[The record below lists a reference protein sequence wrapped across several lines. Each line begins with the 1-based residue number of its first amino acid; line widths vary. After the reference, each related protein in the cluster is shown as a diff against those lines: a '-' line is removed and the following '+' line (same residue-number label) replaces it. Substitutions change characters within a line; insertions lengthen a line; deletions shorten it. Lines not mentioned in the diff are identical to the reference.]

1 MGILVTENEVVLSR
15 MTIPQLLQHSSNGV
29 YTSMKTV
36 NGFQYIFNFKEHVRN
51 LHKYLRNLPLPM
63 NGNGTEQ
70 GANDSSCI
78 CSKEYRHV
86 KDKEDVTTPTDFN
99 TRNIELMDLF
109 RICSEYIM
117 KGVSFFNGLDENKRK
132 EYFND
137 NSDYAI
143 IIILNW
149 KPLSRNEFTKV
160 SCSVY
165 EELLVLCYIKS
176 LDVHPKYVS
185 VEIMYGK
192 RENPNVKSTE
202 IHKIREELL
211 KLKNKETN
219 EIILYNENNEIT
231 EGLSSNFFCF
241 FNNTLYTADDETVL
255 KGTMRQ
261 MIIQI
266 CTKENIPLRK
276 TVIKTSDIEHFDFC
290 FVCSTSR
297 NICPIKKLTFISSE
311 KVQTFE
317 KDVNHVVLEKLQK
330 ALVEEIERY
339 KEDYTKYVTSTIDE
353 ICT

>member
-15 MTIPQLLQHSSNGV
+15 MTMPQLLQYSLNGV

-36 NGFQYIFNFKEHVRN
+36 NGFQYIFKFKEHVKN
-51 LHKYLRNLPLPM
+51 LHKYLENVPQPT
-63 NGNGTEQ
+63 NGNDIKKE
-70 GANDSSCI
+70 ASDSDCI
-78 CSKEYRHV
+78 SPKEHQHV
-86 KDKEDVTTPTDFN
+86 KDKEDVTTPTDLN
-99 TRNIELMDLF
+99 IKNIELMDLF
-109 RICSEYIM
+109 RVCSEYIL
-117 KGVSFFNGLDENKRK
+117 KGVSFFNGLDKNLKK

-149 KPLSRNEFTKV
+149 KPLSRNELYKK

-165 EELLVLCYIKS
+165 EKLLVLCYMKS
-176 LDVHPKYVS
+176 LDVHPKYVA
-185 VEIMYGK
+185 VEIMCGK

-261 MIIQI
+261 TIIDI
-266 CTKENIPLRK
+266 CTKENIPLEK
-276 TVIKTSDIEHFDFC
+276 TVIKTNDIAHFDFC

-311 KVQTFE
+311 KVQVFE
-317 KDVNHVVLEKLQK
+317 KDVNHIVLERLQK
-330 ALVEEIERY
+330 ALAEEVERY
-339 KEDYTKYVTSTIDE
+339 KEEYTKYVTGIIDGV
-353 ICT
+353 CA